1 MQHFEN
7 VQSYSITYFSNWSI
21 KHKHQKANTDF
32 NMALL
37 VHTLSLPMGKG
48 MAVQRFF
55 LPSYTGFRSPK
66 ICVLKCWTMCS
77 TISLQKKKVSINVLP
92 NNQLKFQVCQKM
104 LPVNSPWAFLR
115 LYIYVV
121 MVHLQLGYFHFK
133 EVGLKLDCSTHCAKV
148 WPLRWF
154 EDILLCWRRQ
164 WSYGTHTFLTLI
176 RNTTFF

>member
-1 MQHFEN
+1 M
-7 VQSYSITYFSNWSI
+7 YSVRVFRFSTQTLI
-21 KHKHQKANTDF
+21 
-32 NMALL
+32 

-77 TISLQKKKVSINVLP
+77 TISLQKQQNKYIKCPAKQTISSN
-92 NNQLKFQVCQKM
+92 LKFQLKM

-115 LYIYVV
+115 LDVYVI

-133 EVGLKLDCSTHCAKV
+133 EVSLKLDCPTHCAKV

-154 EDILLCWRRQ
+154 EDILWWWRRHR
-164 WSYGTHTFLTLI
+164 SCRRRTKTC
-176 RNTTFF
+176 FFNVFKREQKKIKE